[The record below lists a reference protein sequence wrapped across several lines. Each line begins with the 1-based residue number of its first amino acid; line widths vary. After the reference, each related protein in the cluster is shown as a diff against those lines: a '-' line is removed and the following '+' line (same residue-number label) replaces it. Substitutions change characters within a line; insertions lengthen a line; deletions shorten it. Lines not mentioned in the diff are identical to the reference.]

1 MLRWHCRERPIV
13 HHSLIWCSR
22 PKFNWRGSS
31 RKKPI
36 QFENSGSIWKPSLLI
51 VRRSLSTG
59 SGMSWS
65 RSSSK
70 PLTLGLFHIIPNIAY
85 SCSCY
90 YNVSTLRENQR
101 DRIPHIF
108 SFVNERRRERKKVCI
123 FLMDSFR
130 RYSRCRHDNEA
141 AASVGRSRLTR
152 QSGEDERKWA
162 YI

>member
-90 YNVSTLRENQR
+90 YYVSTLRENQR

-108 SFVNERRRERKKVCI
+108 SFANERRRKRKKVCI
-123 FLMDSFR
+123 FWWIPSAIIPVAVTTMKPQR
-130 RYSRCRHDNEA
+130 RLVA
-141 AASVGRSRLTR
+141 VA
-152 QSGEDERKWA
+152 
-162 YI
+162 